1 MSHVLI
7 VTDDQQAQVLA
18 ATLAKASDGPFST
31 ECETALSAALERIAR
46 GGVDIILAKLDLPDS
61 SGIATF
67 DQLFAR
73 ARHIPI
79 MTLAEHDGEALA
91 REAVQRGA
99 QGYLSKGHYSS
110 SLVPQALRNI
120 IERKAVEEDLYKERA
135 HAEATLNSIGDAV
148 VSVDMAGNVTY
159 LNPVAQA
166 LTGWSRENAYGQAVT
181 EVMRLLDSETGT
193 FLAPHPVIGVIENA
207 TVGGIAAAT
216 VLVRA
221 DGVELAIEDLI
232 APIIGW
238 ENKPIGAVMVFRDVS
253 ESRAM
258 SARMAHLANHDFLT
272 GLPNRVLLTD
282 RLEHEIARAQR
293 NGTSIAVL
301 FLDLDRFKHINDSLA
316 MRWEM
321 HSSRRWRGNYA
332 CASAAWTRSAGSA
345 VTNS

>member
-120 IERKAVEEDLYKERA
+120 IERKAVEEDLYKDVR
-135 HAEATLNSIGDAV
+135 
-148 VSVDMAGNVTY
+148 M
-159 LNPVAQA
+159 PK
-166 LTGWSRENAYGQAVT
+166 R
-181 EVMRLLDSETGT
+181 R
-193 FLAPHPVIGVIENA
+193 
-207 TVGGIAAAT
+207 AT
-216 VLVRA
+216 VLVMPWSPWIWR
-221 DGVELAIEDLI
+221 EM
-232 APIIGW
+232 P
-238 ENKPIGAVMVFRDVS
+238 P
-253 ESRAM
+253 
-258 SARMAHLANHDFLT
+258 
-272 GLPNRVLLTD
+272 
-282 RLEHEIARAQR
+282 
-293 NGTSIAVL
+293 TSI
-301 FLDLDRFKHINDSLA
+301 R
-316 MRWEM
+316 
-321 HSSRRWRGNYA
+321 
-332 CASAAWTRSAGSA
+332 
-345 VTNS
+345 